1 MNRLPLYS
9 LPVKIGFFSLVISLI
24 GMLVIGMIS
33 YNSSADLLEQQALQG
48 LGQDLEREESLML
61 EKVRTLRDDID
72 LLSQS
77 NAISGVIRAQDGAG
91 YDDQENMTLSM
102 WRQRFS
108 AIAHTVMRQRPI
120 YQSIQLH
127 LLDESQPLLHIERN
141 GEIVL
146 DKTQVFNQDHGD
158 FDWARKQLFD
168 NNKEQIWV
176 SDPKLLKSAGQIV
189 YPPQSIFYAGQLIYD
204 RYGIAAG
211 VLVVQVDFDKIMD
224 NLRLGS
230 GPVSYFAANMQGQY
244 LSHPSLERN
253 WAYELNPQ
261 LTLKRDFEELTRSDI
276 KLFDRDGV
284 IHKGNAASSDLTSLE
299 LESHD
304 LGLALRRL
312 PMTHYGLSQDIIIG
326 AVTDLEY
333 LRHESA
339 GLLKR
344 ITVVMFIGVL
354 LLVMASIVLA
364 YHITKPLLKL
374 KTAADKITAGERN
387 THIPVQGDDEIASLG
402 QSIQA
407 MLEHLNQS
415 QQDLADAN
423 SSLEQ
428 KVASRTEELEKALEQ
443 ANEASVAKAQFLAT
457 MSHEIRTPL
466 NGVLG
471 MTELVLN
478 TPLNMLQR
486 RHLETVKRSGETLL
500 NLLNDILD
508 LSKIEAGKFNIHV
521 AEFNPNE
528 LLENCVLLYADNANR
543 KGLEL
548 IPVTLPRLSHYLKG
562 DADRINQIL
571 MNLVNNAIKFTD
583 KGEVVVSVEIIDEQ
597 ADQLLL
603 RFKVIDTG
611 IGISDSQCKKLF
623 QKFVQLDSSSTR
635 KYAGTG
641 LGLAISRQ
649 LVELMGGEI
658 KLDSDV
664 GQGTRIWFD
673 LPLQKG
679 SQCFDITEEHQA
691 LLNRTAT
698 LIVDDNS
705 TNRELLHHI
714 VISWGMQNGSESHA
728 KAAFERLVHRAREG
742 NPYQMVLVDQMMPD
756 ISGLEMVQMI
766 KQEPDLA
773 ELKIIMLSSMD
784 MEDSEQAMEAGV
796 DYYLRKPFRQSELY
810 DAMIKV
816 LTGYNQA
823 SQYDELCSIDAWDSA
838 AKSTGSTGKQT
849 GVVDKSQALAQRFGA
864 KLLLVEDTPVNQQV
878 SLGMLSQLGFEAQLA
893 EDGAQAVALYRK
905 SHFDL
910 ILMDIQMPVMDG
922 YLATEK
928 IREIE
933 KRTGDRTPIVAL
945 TAHAMGGDR
954 ELCLQRGMDDHLAKP
969 LSKSKL
975 IDALL
980 HWLPEQTASA
990 EAPSAADPVSDSAV
1004 DPISGA
1010 LAERNVER
1018 IVENIVEKAVEKS
1031 IDKTASKPDIVFAGQ
1046 DYGASLD
1053 SSRPVLNVK
1062 TFKRLGDDLGS
1073 QALEPLMKTFSGRLP
1088 ALLESIEQA
1097 YASQDADGLR
1107 RAAHRLKGSAYSLGA
1122 EQVGYMA
1129 EQLEHGAKDHQFQSL
1144 EKLVTQLPK
1153 AIASLDAAFTDIEI
1167 EVLCHGE

>member
-1 MNRLPLYS
+1 MNRRLLYS

-24 GMLVIGMIS
+24 GMLLIGMIS

-61 EKVRTLRDDID
+61 EKIRTLRDDID
-72 LLSQS
+72 LLGQS
-77 NAISGVIRAQDGAG
+77 NAISGVVRAKEGGG
-91 YDDQENMTLSM
+91 YDEQENMTLSM
-102 WRQRFS
+102 WRQRFLTVV
-108 AIAHTVMRQRPI
+108 HTVIRQRSA

-127 LLDESQPLLHIERN
+127 LLDETQPLLHIERN

-146 DKTQVFNQDHGD
+146 DKTQIFNPGQGD
-158 FDWARKQLFD
+158 FAWARKQLLD
-168 NNKEQIWV
+168 NNQEQIWV

-189 YPPQSIFYAGQLIYD
+189 YPPKSIFYAGQLIYD
-204 RYGIAAG
+204 HYGIAAG
-211 VLVVQVDFDKIMD
+211 VLIIQVDFDKITA
-224 NLRLGS
+224 NLRQGS
-230 GPVSYFAANMQGQY
+230 GQVSYFAANMDGRY
-244 LSHPSLERN
+244 LSHPDLERN

-261 LTLKRDFEELTRSDI
+261 FNLSKDFQELADSDVTI
-276 KLFDRDGV
+276 FNPATN
-284 IHKGNAASSDLTSLE
+284 GNGQNALE

-304 LGLALRRL
+304 MGLALRRL
-312 PMTHYGLSQDIIIG
+312 PMTRYGLSQDIIIG
-326 AVTDLEY
+326 AITDLEY
-333 LRHESA
+333 LSYESA
-339 GLLKR
+339 GLFKR
-344 ITVVMFIGVL
+344 ITLMMLVGVL
-354 LLVMASIVLA
+354 LLVLASIVLA
-364 YHITKPLLKL
+364 YHITKPLLRL
-374 KTAADKITAGERN
+374 KAAADKITAGERS
-387 THIPVQGDDEIASLG
+387 TDIPVQGDDEIASLG

-428 KVASRTEELEKALEQ
+428 KVASRTQELEKALEQ
-443 ANEASVAKAQFLAT
+443 ANEATVAKAQFLAT

-508 LSKIEAGKFNIHV
+508 LSKIEAGKFNIHI

-611 IGISDSQCKKLF
+611 IGISDSQRKKLF

-679 SQCFDITEEHQA
+679 GQCFDITEEHQA

-728 KAAFERLVHRAREG
+728 KAAFERLLQRAREG

-756 ISGLEMVQMI
+756 ISGLELVQMI

-784 MEDSEQAMEAGV
+784 MEDSEQAMDAGV

-816 LTGYNQA
+816 LTGYSQV
-823 SQYDELCSIDAWDSA
+823 SQYDKFCSVDAWDGA
-838 AKSTGSTGKQT
+838 AKSTGSIAKQT
-849 GVVDKSQALAQRFGA
+849 GAFDKSQALAQRFGA

-969 LSKSKL
+969 LSKNKL
-975 IDALL
+975 IDILL
-980 HWLPEQTASA
+980 HWLPEQAVSVPS
-990 EAPSAADPVSDSAV
+990 PSAVNPVSEPVSG
-1004 DPISGA
+1004 PI
-1010 LAERNVER
+1010 AERNVER
-1018 IVENIVEKAVEKS
+1018 SVERVVESIVEKAVDKS
-1031 IDKTASKPDIVFAGQ
+1031 IDKAAWKPEAVFAAQ
-1046 DYGASLD
+1046 DHGASLD
-1053 SSRPVLNVK
+1053 SQRPVLNVK

-1073 QALEPLMKTFSGRLP
+1073 QALEPLMKTFSGSLP

-1097 YASQDADGLR
+1097 YASQDTDGLR

-1129 EQLEHGAKDHQFQSL
+1129 EQLEHGAKDHQLQSL
-1144 EKLVTQLPK
+1144 DKLVTQLPK

-1167 EVLCHGE
+1167 ETLCHGE

>member
-33 YNSSADLLEQQALQG
+33 YNSSAELLEQQALQG

-77 NAISGVIRAQDGAG
+77 NAISGVIRAQDGDG

-108 AIAHTVMRQRPI
+108 AIAHTVMRQRPV

-127 LLDESQPLLHIERN
+127 LLDETQPLLHIERN

-146 DKTQVFNQDHGD
+146 DKTQVFNQEHGD
-158 FDWARKQLFD
+158 FAWARKQLFD

-189 YPPQSIFYAGQLIYD
+189 YPPLSIFYAGQLIYD

-211 VLVVQVDFDKIMD
+211 VLIVQVDFDKIMA

-244 LSHPSLERN
+244 LSHPDLERN

-276 KLFDRDGV
+276 KLFNHNVFNHNVATINGDVGSSEL
-284 IHKGNAASSDLTSLE
+284 NALE

-312 PMTHYGLSQDIIIG
+312 PMTDYGLSQDIIIG

-333 LRHESA
+333 LSHESA

-344 ITVVMFIGVL
+344 ITLVMFVGVVL
-354 LLVMASIVLA
+354 LVLASIVLA

-374 KTAADKITAGERN
+374 KTAADKVTAGERN

-402 QSIQA
+402 LSIQA
-407 MLEHLNQS
+407 MLVHLNQS

-423 SSLEQ
+423 SSLEH
-428 KVASRTEELEKALEQ
+428 KVASRTQELEKALEQ
-443 ANEASVAKAQFLAT
+443 AKEASVAKAQFLAT

-583 KGEVVVSVEIIDEQ
+583 KGEVVVSVEVIDEQ
-597 ADQLLL
+597 QDQLLL
-603 RFKVIDTG
+603 RFKVADTG
-611 IGISDSQCKKLF
+611 IGISDTQRKKLF

-658 KLDSDV
+658 QLDSDV

-673 LPLQKG
+673 LPLKKG
-679 SQCFDITEEHQA
+679 GQCFDITEEHQA
-691 LLNRTAT
+691 LLNRTST

-714 VISWGMQNGSESHA
+714 VISWGMQNGSESNA
-728 KAAFERLVHRAREG
+728 KAAFERLMHRVQEG

-756 ISGLEMVQMI
+756 ISGLELVRMI
-766 KQEPDLA
+766 KQEPSLS
-773 ELKIIMLSSMD
+773 ELKVIMLSSMD
-784 MEDSEQAMEAGV
+784 MVDSEQATDAGV

-816 LTGYNQA
+816 LTGYSQSSQSDLYGEGFADDALVSNANFSNINVPNAKVPNEKGIVAA
-823 SQYDELCSIDAWDSA
+823 SE
-838 AKSTGSTGKQT
+838 KKR
-849 GVVDKSQALAQRFGA
+849 ALAQRFGA
-864 KLLLVEDTPVNQQV
+864 RILLVEDTPVNQQV

-928 IREIE
+928 IREME
-933 KRTGDRTPIVAL
+933 QRTGDRTPIVAL

-969 LSKSKL
+969 LAKAGL
-975 IDALL
+975 VEILL
-980 HWLPEQTASA
+980 RWLPEQ
-990 EAPSAADPVSDSAV
+990 PVRIEHSGV
-1004 DPISGA
+1004 DDA
-1010 LAERNVER
+1010 TYT
-1018 IVENIVEKAVEKS
+1018 EKPES
-1031 IDKTASKPDIVFAGQ
+1031 ILEQPELTNNDK
-1046 DYGASLD
+1046 
-1053 SSRPVLNVK
+1053 PVLNLK
-1062 TFKRLGDDLGS
+1062 TFKRLGDDLGP
-1073 QALEPLMKTFSGRLP
+1073 QALGPLIKTFSSSLP
-1088 ALLESIEQA
+1088 SLLESIQQA
-1097 YASQDADGLR
+1097 YESQDSDALR

-1122 EQVGYMA
+1122 EHVGYIA

-1153 AIASLDAAFTDIEI
+1153 AIVSLDAAFADIEI
-1167 EVLCHGE
+1167 EALCHGE